1 MTNMQVD
8 WQSSFLEAIGPLAGI
23 ADPVTA
29 IAKLSADAKMTAEAI
44 YWTMCHAALFVF
56 VVTDLLAQVL
66 VMFWLLSMP
75 LVTGDG
81 MPGTSIENDNW
92 RL

>member
-1 MTNMQVD
+1 MTNMEVY

-29 IAKLSADAKMTAEAI
+29 IAKLSADAKMTAEASSGE
-44 YWTMCHAALFVF
+44 LK
-56 VVTDLLAQVL
+56 
-66 VMFWLLSMP
+66 LLSLP

-81 MPGTSIENDNW
+81 MPGTSIENDTC